1 MKVLG
6 VIPARYGS
14 TRFPGKPLALI
25 GGKTMIRRTCEQA
38 LRASLDAVVVAT
50 DDVRIVE
57 EVERWR
63 DALEGVGTKG
73 TSGAVERPGGRLR
86 VRMTR
91 ADHPSGTDRCR
102 EVLDLL
108 EADGETYDAVV
119 NIQGDEPFIDP
130 ARIDQVVAL
139 LHREDT
145 PLASLAE
152 PLTEASEL
160 DNPNVV
166 KVVFDHDGRALYFSR
181 HPLPFVRGVERSRW
195 LEQTPYYRH
204 VGLYGYRASALRAV
218 TALPK
223 GRLEAA
229 ESLEQLRWL
238 ENGWTVRIAVAVGRP
253 SLGIDTPEDLKAL
266 NDKLLTTNNI

>member
-1 MKVLG
+1 MRVLG

-50 DDVRIVE
+50 DDTRIVE
-57 EVERWR
+57 EVEGWSDLVAGAETAGRS
-63 DALEGVGTKG
+63 GT
-73 TSGAVERPGGRLR
+73 APEGRLR

-91 ADHPSGTDRCR
+91 PDHPSGTDRCR

-130 ARIDQVVAL
+130 ARIDQVAAL
-139 LHREDT
+139 LRQEEA
-145 PLASLAE
+145 PLATLAE
-152 PLTEASEL
+152 PITDAAEL

-166 KVVFDHDGRALYFSR
+166 KVVFDREGRALYFSR
-181 HPLPFVRGVERSRW
+181 HPLPFVRGVERDRW

-204 VGLYGYRASALRAV
+204 VGLYGYQAAALHAV

-223 GRLEAA
+223 GRLEEA

-238 ENGWTVRIAVAVGRP
+238 EYGWTVRIAVAVGRP
-253 SLGIDTPEDLKAL
+253 SIGIDTPEELHMI
-266 NDKLLTTNNI
+266 NDKILKNSKI